1 MNASLQVL
9 MEASNG
15 FLEQAFYVF
24 LRVGPIVGFMPAI
37 GERVVPARVKLV
49 LALCFAVA
57 SLPVVGAAATEV
69 ARSSGF
75 VPTIALETTVGLFLG
90 LSLRFLVIIL
100 QTAGSMAAQATSL
113 AQLFAGAAAE
123 PMPAIGHFLV
133 VSGLAFAM
141 IMGLPLRVLEMIV
154 ASYDVFPMA
163 SGLNIGLLAEW
174 GAKLVA
180 KCFALSFTLAAP
192 FLVMSLLYNLTL
204 GVINRAM
211 PQLMVAFV
219 GAPVITAGG
228 LVFLFLFG
236 TLMVSVWWQSV
247 EQFLIR
253 PEMFVQ

>member
-1 MNASLQVL
+1 MNASLQAL
-9 MEASNG
+9 MEAGNG
-15 FLEQAFYVF
+15 FLEQGFYVL

-37 GERVVPARVKLV
+37 GERVVPVRVKLV
-49 LALCFAVA
+49 LALCFVVA
-57 SLPVVGAAATEV
+57 SLPVVGVAALQV
-69 ARSSGF
+69 AQASGF
-75 VPTIALETTVGLFLG
+75 MATVVLETTVGLFVG

-133 VSGLAFAM
+133 ISGLAFAM
-141 IMGLPLRVLEMIV
+141 IMGLPLKVLELIV
-154 ASYDVFPMA
+154 TSYHAFPMA
-163 SGLNIGLLAEW
+163 NGLNIGLLAEW
-174 GAKLVA
+174 GGKLVA
-180 KCFALSFTLAAP
+180 KCFALAFTLAAP

-228 LVFLFLFG
+228 LVFLFLFS
-236 TLMVSVWWQSV
+236 TLIISIWWHSV
-247 EQFLIR
+247 EQFLFR
-253 PEMFVQ
+253 PEMFAQ

>member
-1 MNASLQVL
+1 MNASLQTL
-9 MEASNG
+9 LDASNG
-15 FLEQAFYVF
+15 FLEQGFYVL

-49 LALCFAVA
+49 LALCFVVAV
-57 SLPVVGAAATEV
+57 LPVVGIEV
-69 ARSSGF
+69 RNSASSAGF
-75 VPTIALETTVGLFLG
+75 VPAVVLETTVGLFLG

-113 AQLFAGAAAE
+113 AQLFAGSAAE

-133 VSGLAFAM
+133 ISGLAFAM

-154 ASYDVFPMA
+154 TSYDIFPMA
-163 SGLNIGLLAEW
+163 NGLNLGLLVEW
-174 GAKLVA
+174 GSTLVA
-180 KCFALSFTLAAP
+180 KCFALAFTLAAP

-228 LVFLFLFG
+228 LAFLFLFS
-236 TLMVSVWWQSV
+236 TVMVSIWWQSV

-253 PEMFVQ
+253 PELFAP